1 LIDSPNSK
9 EDHECESSKNDSLE
23 AQRFSQK
30 LSDTLVLNFM
40 EDLNLNFLLS
50 RIDSYGVFGTILCTR
65 LAVDRRSCGIQ
76 EQGMVT
82 YVVSI
87 LEMIQHLSCRFH
99 TSNFILDLSSD
110 TNGASLVKMRPTKLV
125 NPYSSIVSYLHLL
138 MNGFYLAGH
147 LLCMATKEDSTKD
160 NNEDRIGVAITAM
173 QTMKSVIN
181 TFHKCICMDE
191 ANGKAKGEFQKRV
204 AELIYNPLVELSNR
218 SDVADII
225 GMYAVFPIMIAWY
238 SSVKRCWDEEIKKR
252 EKDEKRS
259 KGNSISAL
267 IIQTGASDLFK
278 ESLINLLERHKI
290 EIIGDLS
297 RLLVNEKFNS
307 EDGVKDLMWTAAN
320 TSLALLHVW
329 NKTSSSLLSFLDRE
343 GSREIASEIIS
354 PLLLLSRSVVACAPA
369 SFLASITVEM
379 GVVEHGNISSVFSSR
394 KDLLMW
400 PNGVPCGTLLCAYFN
415 SGCKD
420 LPLID
425 SAGIIISD
433 LLDLLIWFPLEDI
446 LSQSRD
452 LDYSV
457 AQQAL
462 FGGLTLHGV
471 LSKTLLVATSA
482 ENDSDSSAMSE
493 CSRLLD
499 FLSKTLRLK
508 LSSLSAGI
516 IMGGKKIASKIEI
529 LDCLVAILHKAD
541 PKRDRVPY
549 LKLSASVASVV
560 AHIWNVRRSLGVIPR
575 ITEERLMIDPNEA
588 IVMCS
593 QYLADKNACISAL
606 IELTNSFPVELLH
619 EDTKADCR
627 ARVTKACLGVL
638 SIELFKVRFGR
649 ENPCSAIHMNFFNKQ
664 YSCTMVVLKWSRTL
678 LRALISNRSK
688 RSALALQGFLQVIL
702 SDESSSETTFEPFA
716 TFDLA
721 SDLLDCISN
730 RGKNFL
736 HTSSSTF
743 THPQEVFHDLEI
755 ALIIAEALSYVIF
768 RCNRLI
774 QSCSSE
780 VLQKLALQKLVLQK
794 LASIPQVLGSS
805 CALMFA
811 ITAPN
816 SSVVSDVKTA
826 ILKRRTFEVS
836 LTLICQ

>member
-1 LIDSPNSK
+1 MSKSISLQTLPGEENLATVVDEAFLSNIGMLVNATDSSLAMPVWNEFQNLREQSASDEDLVSALFQTTRALASEAIQQFQQVQRNAKCTQSADILSLETSLLSRSSPLFSLISSLCGKEPSWVNYVCLEVLGSLPPDWLCTYFGAAAHFCDESKKAITMKMSVPRKDLEAAALALEKGLECLANLAAFPVGQSYVLNAHFLEKKNLDLAAEEIAQLLYHMIIRAHSKKISADCISLLSRLIDSPNSK
-9 EDHECESSKNDSLE
+9 EDHECKSSKNDSLE

-50 RIDSYGVFGTILCTR
+50 RIDSYGVFGTILRTR
-65 LAVDRRSCGIQ
+65 LPVDRRSCGIQ

-99 TSNFILDLSSD
+99 TSNFILGLSSD
-110 TNGASLVKMRPTKLV
+110 TNGASLVKMGPTKLV

-160 NNEDRIGVAITAM
+160 NNTDRIGVAITAM

-191 ANGKAKGEFQKRV
+191 ANGKAKGEFKKRV

-218 SDVADII
+218 SDVADFI

-354 PLLLLSRSVVACAPA
+354 PLLLLSHSVVACAPA

-433 LLDLLIWFPLEDI
+433 FLDLLIWFPQEDI

-462 FGGLTLHGV
+462 FVSESVTV
-471 LSKTLLVATSA
+471 QISKA
-482 ENDSDSSAMSE
+482 
-493 CSRLLD
+493 
-499 FLSKTLRLK
+499 
-508 LSSLSAGI
+508 
-516 IMGGKKIASKIEI
+516 
-529 LDCLVAILHKAD
+529 
-541 PKRDRVPY
+541 
-549 LKLSASVASVV
+549 
-560 AHIWNVRRSLGVIPR
+560 
-575 ITEERLMIDPNEA
+575 
-588 IVMCS
+588 
-593 QYLADKNACISAL
+593 
-606 IELTNSFPVELLH
+606 
-619 EDTKADCR
+619 
-627 ARVTKACLGVL
+627 
-638 SIELFKVRFGR
+638 
-649 ENPCSAIHMNFFNKQ
+649 
-664 YSCTMVVLKWSRTL
+664 
-678 LRALISNRSK
+678 
-688 RSALALQGFLQVIL
+688 
-702 SDESSSETTFEPFA
+702 
-716 TFDLA
+716 
-721 SDLLDCISN
+721 
-730 RGKNFL
+730 
-736 HTSSSTF
+736 
-743 THPQEVFHDLEI
+743 
-755 ALIIAEALSYVIF
+755 
-768 RCNRLI
+768 
-774 QSCSSE
+774 
-780 VLQKLALQKLVLQK
+780 
-794 LASIPQVLGSS
+794 
-805 CALMFA
+805 
-811 ITAPN
+811 
-816 SSVVSDVKTA
+816 
-826 ILKRRTFEVS
+826 
-836 LTLICQ
+836 